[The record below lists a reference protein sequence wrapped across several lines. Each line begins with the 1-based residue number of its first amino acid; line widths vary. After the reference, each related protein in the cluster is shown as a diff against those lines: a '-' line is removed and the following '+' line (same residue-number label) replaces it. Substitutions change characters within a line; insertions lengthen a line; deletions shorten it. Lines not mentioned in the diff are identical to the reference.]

1 MSKLEKAKE
10 IVKTNYNIADCGIF
24 NCHCAG
30 DYTITIYEGEG
41 LTIDVCYDYA
51 YFEVF
56 GLSDAEFLELEKYY
70 DSLMEERYKK

>member
-10 IVKTNYNIADCGIF
+10 IIKANYNVADCGIF
-24 NCHCAG
+24 NCCAG
-30 DYTITIYEGEG
+30 DYTITIYDGEG
-41 LTIDVCYDYA
+41 LTIDVCYDYG

-70 DSLMEERYKK
+70 DSLMEERYK